1 MRADTLDDAFAG
13 DGHAVV
19 VQDGHEP
26 IGGVGRFQCQQGS
39 HLRIA
44 ILFHH
49 VDHFVLVD
57 ELPDRFTERKGFYP
71 AIIQPDVFKDER
83 GFFFENYN
91 YKKYA
96 DGGISVKFLQDNH
109 SRSVKNTLRGLHYQI
124 NPGQDKLVRVI
135 VGEVF
140 DVAVDIRYGSPTYGE
155 WVGIYLSAEN
165 KKQVFIPKGFAH
177 GFCVTSQIAEFEYK
191 CSEYYTP

>member
-1 MRADTLDDAFAG
+1 MTI
-13 DGHAVV
+13 VPSKIP
-19 VQDGHEP
+19 E
-26 IGGVGRFQCQQGS
+26 
-39 HLRIA
+39 
-44 ILFHH
+44 
-49 VDHFVLVD
+49 VL
-57 ELPDRFTERKGFYP
+57 
-71 AIIQPDVFKDER
+71 IIQPDVFKDER

-191 CSEYYTP
+191 CSEYYTPENERGILWNDEHLNIEWPVNHPILSKKDLSLSKFLTIDKDFIFKDD